1 MEIFRLLPID
11 WQAVAA
17 IMTFLAVAVAL
28 YSSYQYRKRERTI
41 EKREIMERII
51 RPLEE
56 NINSLLSAWSG
67 WYSPYFSNW
76 KLNWYDIQKENPY
89 LVFRLPI
96 GFKHLLDS
104 FDENLDKFM
113 NLTNQRLPKLKKI
126 IADIIRE
133 EMSLLVGEEN
143 VLNSYYQGRVGGKY
157 FSISFLTLLL
167 ANKSIDEYLERLK
180 RDPALPNTELYE
192 AQFIVY
198 GFSER
203 FSKEKFDEVFSHIKS
218 QIENDT
224 ELKNYIESW
233 IMVID
238 KTKNLAV
245 EIKKYEV

>member
-1 MEIFRLLPID
+1 MEIIRLLPID

-17 IMTFLAVAVAL
+17 IMTFFAVAVAF

-41 EKREIMERII
+41 EKREIIERII
-51 RPLEE
+51 HPLEE
-56 NINSLLSAWSG
+56 DINSLLSAWSG
-67 WYSPYFSNW
+67 WHSPYFSSW
-76 KLNWYDIQKENPY
+76 KLKWCDIQKESPY

-104 FDENLDKFM
+104 FDEDLDKFM

-133 EMSLLVGEEN
+133 ETSLLVGEEN
-143 VLNSYYQGRVGGKY
+143 VLNSYYQGKVGGKY

-167 ANKSIDEYLERLK
+167 AKKSLDEYLEILK
-180 RDPALPNTELYE
+180 RDPVLPNTELRE
-192 AQFIVY
+192 AQFVVY

-203 FSKEKFDEVFSHIKS
+203 FSKEKFDEVFSNIKS
-218 QIENDT
+218 QIENDA

-233 IMVID
+233 ITVID
-238 KTKNLAV
+238 KTKTLAV
-245 EIKKYEV
+245 EIKKYEK